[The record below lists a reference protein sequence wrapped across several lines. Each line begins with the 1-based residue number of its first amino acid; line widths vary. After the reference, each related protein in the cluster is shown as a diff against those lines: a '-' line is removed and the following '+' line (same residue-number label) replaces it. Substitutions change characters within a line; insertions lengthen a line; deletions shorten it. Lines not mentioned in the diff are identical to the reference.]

1 MTKGNTKTV
10 DSGLVVV
17 IYCKVRNKL
26 RVENEMYSRVYSRTG
41 RARINTTEGR
51 KDTYSRIIQD
61 PTGILVSTQTH
72 ILFLLPPVPLLD
84 ESQGPDPS
92 PWEGPR
98 RYQYGTQR
106 NAESDS
112 GGCHRRGPPL
122 VRPYCRFDYQDGS
135 YVQTAVRRKVPLRD
149 EPTPLKES
157 WYKSWF
163 EGRKGDRKCL

>member
-61 PTGILVSTQTH
+61 PTGILVST
-72 ILFLLPPVPLLD
+72 
-84 ESQGPDPS
+84 
-92 PWEGPR
+92 
-98 RYQYGTQR
+98 
-106 NAESDS
+106 
-112 GGCHRRGPPL
+112 
-122 VRPYCRFDYQDGS
+122 
-135 YVQTAVRRKVPLRD
+135 
-149 EPTPLKES
+149 
-157 WYKSWF
+157 
-163 EGRKGDRKCL
+163 